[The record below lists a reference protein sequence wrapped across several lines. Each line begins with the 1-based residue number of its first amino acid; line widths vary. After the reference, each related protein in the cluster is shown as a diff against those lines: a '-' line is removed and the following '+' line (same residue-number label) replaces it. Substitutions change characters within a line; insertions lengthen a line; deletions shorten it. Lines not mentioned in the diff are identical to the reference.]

1 MKYFWMTIRFVLAQ
15 FILLADLLYR
25 PKKVKR
31 SQEKQTVLNEQ
42 CKQLALYQYKACPFC
57 VKTRWAMRRNN
68 MGVELRDAKRNAEF
82 AHELESQGGKLKVP
96 CLKITQLDGSSQWM
110 YESKDI
116 IAYLQNIADGTS
128 KIEIEP
134 SLAKAS

>member
-1 MKYFWMTIRFVLAQ
+1 MKYFWKVIRFILAQ
-15 FILLADLLYR
+15 FILLADFLYR

-31 SQEKQTVLNEQ
+31 NAQKQAALDEQ
-42 CKQLALYQYKACPFC
+42 CKQLSLFQYAACPFC

-68 MGVELRDAKRNAEF
+68 MKIALKDAKRNAEF

-96 CLKITQLDGSSQWM
+96 CLKITHLDGSSQWM
-110 YESKDI
+110 YESKTI
-116 IAYLQNIADGTS
+116 IAYLENIADGTH
-128 KIEIEP
+128 KIELEP

>member
-1 MKYFWMTIRFVLAQ
+1 MKYFWMAIRFILAQ

-57 VKTRWAMRRNN
+57 VKTRWSMRRNN
-68 MGVELRDAKRNAEF
+68 MSIELRDAKRNPEF